1 LISDSEEKSER
12 YKPSPSPEFETA
24 GGFFDSVKPVPKRR
38 RTTNPTGDTNLP
50 DPSPPNSPQGSAKT
64 SEDEPNGRRKPN
76 PRPRVTPRE
85 LNDYVAIEKGWLD
98 PSLSRCRKIRQNFA
112 TQNQHMASL
121 ETLNTEIYQKVG
133 QISADSV
140 PRKTR
145 LELCEELKTLEKK
158 RRGLTAK
165 LRQAVCDV
173 TIEAASMEQDLE
185 QWQAKEN
192 KFTKRI
198 EKSR

>member
-1 LISDSEEKSER
+1 MPSQPTHVSFKHPANTGHRELNEERMPRKRPR
-12 YKPSPSPEFETA
+12 YGTEDA
-24 GGFFDSVKPVPKRR
+24 
-38 RTTNPTGDTNLP
+38 NLP
-50 DPSPPNSPQGSAKT
+50 APPPANSPKGSTTA
-64 SEDEPNGRRKPN
+64 SEDEPNSRRKPN

-112 TQNQHMASL
+112 TQNQHMTSL
-121 ETLNTEIYQKVG
+121 ETLNNEIYQKVG

-140 PRKTR
+140 PRKRR
-145 LELCEELKTLEKK
+145 LELGEELKTLERK

-165 LRQAVCDV
+165 LRQGVCDV